1 MKELLDK
8 PAVKT
13 LIAAIS
19 VLSPIKAALATVL
32 VLVLSDLVLGILA
45 ARKRG
50 EKISSSGLRRTITK
64 LFVYQSAI
72 ILAYICQKYLMG
84 DMMPLSNLVSSF
96 IGLTEIKSI
105 IENLNVIGDGK
116 LLSGLLE
123 KLNSQSKKE

>member
-45 ARKRG
+45 AKKRG

-72 ILAYICQKYLMG
+72 ILAYISQKYLMG